1 MKNNNYSPLRYPGG
15 KRRLVDFM
23 KSIIDQNNLEGGT
36 YIEPFSGGAAIAL
49 ALAID
54 GYMERI
60 VINDYDRSIYAFWH
74 SILYHTDTFINKIRN
89 TPLSIE
95 EWHTQQ
101 TIQQNKQ
108 RVDLFDLGFSTFF
121 LNRTNRS
128 GVLKAG
134 VIGGLNQTGPY
145 KIDARYNKEQLIERI
160 QLIAQYKD
168 KFILHNEDAI
178 NLLRRYRN
186 IARKNLIYLDPPYYV
201 KGREL
206 YVNFF
211 KDADHIALSQ
221 AVQQRDNL
229 NWIITYDNHSFI
241 HNLYVNAKSFSY
253 ALSYSTGVNKRG
265 TELLFCK
272 QDIIIPEHLLPTL
285 DKINL

>member
-1 MKNNNYSPLRYPGG
+1 MQ
-15 KRRLVDFM
+15 
-23 KSIIDQNNLEGGT
+23 I
-36 YIEPFSGGAAIAL
+36 
-49 ALAID
+49 
-54 GYMERI
+54 
-60 VINDYDRSIYAFWH
+60 W
-74 SILYHTDTFINKIRN
+74 
-89 TPLSIE
+89 
-95 EWHTQQ
+95 
-101 TIQQNKQ
+101 
-108 RVDLFDLGFSTFF
+108 FDLGFSTFF

-211 KDADHIALSQ
+211 KDTDHIALSQ

-241 HNLYVNAKSFSY
+241 HNLYVNAKSLSY
-253 ALSYSTGVNKRG
+253 ALSYSAGVNKHG

-272 QDIIIPEHLLPTL
+272 QEIIIPGHLLPTL
-285 DKINL
+285 E

>member
-1 MKNNNYSPLRYPGG
+1 MKSNNYSPLRYPGG
-15 KRRLVDFM
+15 KSRLIDFI
-23 KSIIDQNNLEGGT
+23 KSIIDQNSLKGGT

-60 VINDYDRSIYAFWH
+60 VINDYDRSIYAFWY
-74 SILYHTDTFINKIRN
+74 SILHHTDAFIDKIRN
-89 TPLSIE
+89 TSLSIE
-95 EWHTQQ
+95 EWHIQRA
-101 TIQQNKQ
+101 IQQNKQ
-108 RVDLFDLGFSTFF
+108 NVNLFDLGFSTFF

-134 VIGGLNQTGPY
+134 VIGGLNQTGSY
-145 KIDARYNKEQLIERI
+145 KIDARYNKEQLTERI

-186 IARKNLIYLDPPYYV
+186 IARKNLIYLDPPYYI

-241 HNLYVNAKSFSY
+241 HNLYINAKSLSY
-253 ALSYSTGVNKRG
+253 ALSYSSYT
-265 TELLFCK
+265 
-272 QDIIIPEHLLPTL
+272 
-285 DKINL
+285 

>member
-1 MKNNNYSPLRYPGG
+1 MKPNNYSPLRYPGG
-15 KRRLVDFM
+15 KSRLVDFI
-23 KSIIDQNNLEGGT
+23 KSIIELNDFKGGT

-60 VINDYDRSIYAFWH
+60 VINDYDRSIYAFWY
-74 SILYHTDTFINKIRN
+74 SILNYADKFIDRILN
-89 TPLSIE
+89 TPLCIK
-95 EWHTQQ
+95 EWYTQRA
-101 TIQQNKQ
+101 IQQNKQ
-108 RVDLFDLGFSTFF
+108 NANLFDLGFSTFF

-134 VIGGLNQTGPY
+134 VIGGYNQLGPY
-145 KIDARYNKEQLIERI
+145 KIDARYNKDDLIKRI
-160 QLIAQYKD
+160 QRIDRYKD
-168 KFILHNEDAI
+168 KIILHNEDAI
-178 NLLRRYRN
+178 NLLHRYRN
-186 IARKNLIYLDPPYYV
+186 IACKNLIYLDPPYYI

-206 YVNFF
+206 YANFF

-241 HNLYVNAKSFSY
+241 NNLYRDTQS
-253 ALSYSTGVNKRG
+253 LSYSLSYSAGANKNG
-265 TELLFCK
+265 IELLFYK
-272 QDIIIPEHLLPTL
+272 QGLTIPRHLLPTT
-285 DKINL
+285 I

>member
-1 MKNNNYSPLRYPGG
+1 MVN
-15 KRRLVDFM
+15 FI
-23 KSIIDQNNLEGGT
+23 KSIIDQNDLKGGT

-74 SILYHTDTFINKIRN
+74 NILYQTDSFIDKIRS

-95 EWHTQQ
+95 EWYIQRA
-101 TIQQNKQ
+101 IQQNKYNA
-108 RVDLFDLGFSTFF
+108 DLFDLGFSTFF

-160 QLIAQYKD
+160 QLIAQHKD
-168 KFILHNEDAI
+168 KFILHNDDAI

-186 IARKNLIYLDPPYYV
+186 IAHKNLIYLDPPYYV

-211 KDADHIALSQ
+211 KEADHIALSQ

-241 HNLYVNAKSFSY
+241 HNLYVNARMLSY
-253 ALSYSTGVNKRG
+253 ALSYSAGANKHG

-272 QDIIIPEHLLPTL
+272 QGINIPEHLLPTL
-285 DKINL
+285 E

>member
-1 MKNNNYSPLRYPGG
+1 MRNNNYSPLRYPGG
-15 KRRLVDFM
+15 KSRLIDFI
-23 KSIIDQNNLEGGT
+23 KSTIEQNHLKGGT

-60 VINDYDRSIYAFWH
+60 VINDYDRSIYAFWY
-74 SILYHTDTFINKIRN
+74 SILHYTDAFIDKIHN
-89 TPLSIE
+89 TPLSLE
-95 EWHTQQ
+95 EWHTQRI
-101 TIQQNKQ
+101 IQPDKQN
-108 RVDLFDLGFSTFF
+108 VNLFDLGFSTFF

-128 GVLKAG
+128 GILKAG
-134 VIGGLNQTGPY
+134 VIGGLNQTGAY

-160 QLIAQYKD
+160 LLIAQYKN
-168 KFILHNEDAI
+168 KFILHNENAI

-186 IARKNLIYLDPPYYV
+186 IAHKNLIYLDPPYYE
-201 KGREL
+201 KGKEL

-211 KDADHIALSQ
+211 KELDHIELSKT
-221 AVQQRDNL
+221 VQQRDNI

-241 HNLYVNAKSFSY
+241 HNLYENAKSLTY
-253 ALSYSTGVNKRG
+253 ILPYSAGANKHG

-272 QDIIIPEHLLPTL
+272 QDMIIPENLL
-285 DKINL
+285 

>member
-15 KRRLVDFM
+15 KSRLVDFI
-23 KSIIDQNNLEGGT
+23 KSIIEQNHLKGGT

-54 GYMERI
+54 GYMERV
-60 VINDYDRSIYAFWH
+60 VINDFDRSIYAFWY
-74 SILYHTDTFINKIRN
+74 SILNHTNSFIDKIRN

-95 EWHTQQ
+95 EWHIQR

-108 RVDLFDLGFSTFF
+108 NADLFALGFSTFF

-160 QLIAQYKD
+160 QLIVEHKD

-186 IARKNLIYLDPPYYV
+186 ISRKNLVYLDPPYYV

-211 KDADHIALSQ
+211 KEADHIALSQ
-221 AVQQRDNL
+221 VIQGRDNL

-241 HNLYVNAKSFSY
+241 HNLYMNARSLSY
-253 ALSYSTGVNKRG
+253 ALPYSAGTNKHG
-265 TELLFCK
+265 IELLFCK
-272 QDIIIPEHLLPTL
+272 QNIIISEHLLPAL
-285 DKINL
+285 E

>member
-15 KRRLVDFM
+15 KSRLIDFI
-23 KSIIDQNNLEGGT
+23 KSIIEQNDLKGGT

-54 GYMERI
+54 GYMERV
-60 VINDYDRSIYAFWH
+60 VINDFDRSIYAFWY
-74 SILYHTDTFINKIRN
+74 SILHHKDSFIDKIRN
-89 TPLSIE
+89 TTLSIE
-95 EWHTQQ
+95 EWHIQR

-108 RVDLFDLGFSTFF
+108 NADLFDLGFSTFF

-160 QLIAQYKD
+160 QLIVEHKD
-168 KFILHNEDAI
+168 KFILYNEDAI

-186 IARKNLIYLDPPYYV
+186 ISRKNLVYLDPPYYV

-211 KDADHIALSQ
+211 KEADHIALSQ
-221 AVQQRDNL
+221 AVQRRDNL

-241 HNLYVNAKSFSY
+241 HNLYMKARSLSY
-253 ALSYSTGVNKRG
+253 ALPYSAG
-265 TELLFCK
+265 TIKQGIELLFCK
-272 QDIIIPEHLLPTL
+272 QNLIISEHLLPVL
-285 DKINL
+285 E

>member
-1 MKNNNYSPLRYPGG
+1 MI
-15 KRRLVDFM
+15 DFI
-23 KSIIDQNNLEGGT
+23 KSIIDQNNLKGGT

-60 VINDYDRSIYAFWH
+60 VINDYDRSIYAFWY
-74 SILYHTDTFINKIRN
+74 SILHHTDKFIDKIRN

-95 EWHTQQ
+95 EWHIQRR
-101 TIQQNKQ
+101 IQQNKQ
-108 RVDLFDLGFSTFF
+108 IADLFDLGFSTFF

-134 VIGGLNQTGPY
+134 VIGGINQTGPY
-145 KIDARYNKEQLIERI
+145 KIDARYNREQLIERI
-160 QLIAQYKD
+160 QLITQHKD

-186 IARKNLIYLDPPYYV
+186 IARKNLIYLDPPYYI

-211 KDADHIALSQ
+211 KEADHIALSQ

-241 HNLYVNAKSFSY
+241 HNLYVNARSLSY
-253 ALSYSTGVNKRG
+253 ALSYSAGANKHG

-285 DKINL
+285 E

>member
-1 MKNNNYSPLRYPGG
+1 MI
-15 KRRLVDFM
+15 DFI
-23 KSIIDQNNLEGGT
+23 KSIIVQNGLKGGT

-60 VINDYDRSIYAFWH
+60 VINDYDRSIYAFWY
-74 SILYHTDTFINKIRN
+74 SILHHTDAFIDQIRN

-95 EWHTQQ
+95 EWHIQR

-108 RVDLFDLGFSTFF
+108 NADLFDLGFSTFY

-160 QLIAQYKD
+160 QLIAQHKD

-178 NLLRRYRN
+178 KLLHRYRN
-186 IARKNLIYLDPPYYV
+186 IAHKNLIYLDPPYYV

-211 KDADHIALSQ
+211 KEADHVALSK
-221 AVQQRDNL
+221 AVQQRNNM

-241 HNLYVNAKSFSY
+241 HNLYANAKSLSY
-253 ALSYSTGVNKRG
+253 ALSYSAGANKHG

-272 QDIIIPEHLLPTL
+272 QNIIIPEGLLPAL
-285 DKINL
+285 E

>member
-15 KRRLVDFM
+15 KRRLVDFI
-23 KSIIDQNNLEGGT
+23 KSIIDQNNLKGGT

-60 VINDYDRSIYAFWH
+60 VINDFDRSIYAFWY
-74 SILYHTDTFINKIRN
+74 SILNHTDLFIDKIYD

-95 EWHTQQ
+95 EWYTQRA
-101 TIQQNKQ
+101 IQQNKQ
-108 RVDLFDLGFSTFF
+108 NVDLFDLGFSTFF

-134 VIGGLNQTGPY
+134 VIGGLNQAGPY

-160 QLIAQYKD
+160 RLIAQYKD
-168 KFILHNEDAI
+168 KFVLHNEDAI
-178 NLLRRYRN
+178 DLLRRYRN

-211 KDADHIALSQ
+211 KEADHIALSQ
-221 AVQQRDNL
+221 AVQKRDNL

-241 HNLYVNAKSFSY
+241 HDLYMKARSLSY
-253 ALSYSTGVNKRG
+253 TLSYSAGVNKHG
-265 TELLFCK
+265 IELLFCK
-272 QDIIIPEHLLPTL
+272 QNIIIPEHLLPAL
-285 DKINL
+285 E

>member
-1 MKNNNYSPLRYPGG
+1 MKSNNYSPLRYPGG
-15 KRRLVDFM
+15 KSRLIDFI
-23 KSIIDQNNLEGGT
+23 KSVIGQNNLTGGT

-54 GYMERI
+54 GYMKRV
-60 VINDYDRSIYAFWH
+60 VINDFDRSIFAFWH
-74 SILYHTDTFINKIRN
+74 SILNHTSLFIDKIRS
-89 TPLSIE
+89 TPLTIE
-95 EWHTQQ
+95 EWLRQRD
-101 TIQQNKQ
+101 IQRNKLNEE
-108 RVDLFDLGFSTFF
+108 LFDLGFSTFF

-145 KIDARYNKEQLIERI
+145 KIDARYNKEELIERI
-160 QLIAQYKD
+160 LLISDHKE
-168 KFILHNEDAI
+168 KIILHNDDAI

-186 IARKNLIYLDPPYYV
+186 ISPKNLIYLDPPYYV

-211 KDADHIALSQ
+211 KDDNHIALSQ
-221 AVQQRDNL
+221 AVQRRNNL

-241 HNLYVNAKSFSY
+241 QNLYTKATSLSY
-253 ALSYSTGVNKRG
+253 ALSYSAGVTKHG

-272 QDIIIPEHLLPTL
+272 PNIILPEHLLPTV
-285 DKINL
+285 K

>member
-1 MKNNNYSPLRYPGG
+1 MKSNNYSPLRYPGG
-15 KRRLVDFM
+15 KSRLIDFI
-23 KSIIDQNNLEGGT
+23 KSVIGQNNLTGGT

-54 GYMERI
+54 GYMERV
-60 VINDYDRSIYAFWH
+60 VINDFDRSIFAFWH
-74 SILYHTDTFINKIRN
+74 SILNHTSLFIDKIRS
-89 TPLSIE
+89 TPLTIE
-95 EWHTQQ
+95 EWLRQRD
-101 TIQQNKQ
+101 IQRNKLNE
-108 RVDLFDLGFSTFF
+108 DLFDLGFSTFF

-145 KIDARYNKEQLIERI
+145 KIDARYNKEKIIERI
-160 QLIAQYKD
+160 LLISEHKE
-168 KFILHNEDAI
+168 KIILHNDDAI

-186 IARKNLIYLDPPYYV
+186 ISPKNLIYLDPPYYV

-211 KDADHIALSQ
+211 KEDNHIALSQ
-221 AVQQRDNL
+221 AVQRRNNL

-241 HNLYVNAKSFSY
+241 QNLYTKATSLSY
-253 ALSYSTGVNKRG
+253 ALSYSAGVTKHG

-272 QDIIIPEHLLPTL
+272 PNIILPEHLLPTV
-285 DKINL
+285 K

>member
-15 KRRLVDFM
+15 KSRLVNFI
-23 KSIIDQNNLEGGT
+23 KSIIDQNDLKGGT

-74 SILYHTDTFINKIRN
+74 SILYQTDSFIDKIRS

-95 EWHTQQ
+95 EWHIQR
-101 TIQQNKQ
+101 TIQQNKYNA
-108 RVDLFDLGFSTFF
+108 DLFDLGFSTFF

-145 KIDARYNKEQLIERI
+145 KIDARYNKEQLIKRI
-160 QLIAQYKD
+160 QLIAQ
-168 KFILHNEDAI
+168 HN
-178 NLLRRYRN
+178 
-186 IARKNLIYLDPPYYV
+186 
-201 KGREL
+201 
-206 YVNFF
+206 
-211 KDADHIALSQ
+211 
-221 AVQQRDNL
+221 
-229 NWIITYDNHSFI
+229 T
-241 HNLYVNAKSFSY
+241 
-253 ALSYSTGVNKRG
+253 
-265 TELLFCK
+265 
-272 QDIIIPEHLLPTL
+272 
-285 DKINL
+285 

>member
-23 KSIIDQNNLEGGT
+23 KSIIDQNNLKGGT

-74 SILYHTDTFINKIRN
+74 SILYHTDTFIDKIRN

-108 RVDLFDLGFSTFF
+108 SADL
-121 LNRTNRS
+121 
-128 GVLKAG
+128 V
-134 VIGGLNQTGPY
+134 
-145 KIDARYNKEQLIERI
+145 
-160 QLIAQYKD
+160 
-168 KFILHNEDAI
+168 
-178 NLLRRYRN
+178 
-186 IARKNLIYLDPPYYV
+186 
-201 KGREL
+201 
-206 YVNFF
+206 
-211 KDADHIALSQ
+211 
-221 AVQQRDNL
+221 
-229 NWIITYDNHSFI
+229 
-241 HNLYVNAKSFSY
+241 
-253 ALSYSTGVNKRG
+253 
-265 TELLFCK
+265 
-272 QDIIIPEHLLPTL
+272 
-285 DKINL
+285 

>member
-15 KRRLVDFM
+15 KCRLVDFI
-23 KSIIDQNNLEGGT
+23 KSIIDMNDLKGGT

-54 GYMERI
+54 EYMERI

-74 SILYHTDTFINKIRN
+74 SILYHTDAFIDKIYN
-89 TPLSIE
+89 TPLSIK
-95 EWHTQQ
+95 EWHAQRE
-101 TIQQNKQ
+101 IQQNKQ
-108 RVDLFDLGFSTFF
+108 KENLFNLGFSTFF

-145 KIDARYNKEQLIERI
+145 KMDARYNKDQLIKRI
-160 QLIAQYKD
+160 QLIAQYRD
-168 KFILHNEDAI
+168 KFILYNEDAI
-178 NLLRRYRN
+178 NLLQRYRN
-186 IARKNLIYLDPPYYV
+186 IAHKNLIYLDPPYYV

-211 KDADHIALSQ
+211 NDADHIALSKVLQ
-221 AVQQRDNL
+221 RRDNM

-241 HNLYVNAKSFSY
+241 HDLYVNAKSLSY
-253 ALSYSTGVNKRG
+253 ALSYSAGVNKHG

-272 QDIIIPEHLLPTL
+272 QNIILPEHLLPTME
-285 DKINL
+285 

>member
-15 KRRLVDFM
+15 KRRLVDFI
-23 KSIIDQNNLEGGT
+23 KSIIDQNDLKGGT

-54 GYMERI
+54 GYMERV
-60 VINDYDRSIYAFWH
+60 VINDYDRSVYAFWY
-74 SILYHTDTFINKIRN
+74 SILHHTDSFINKIRN

-95 EWHTQQ
+95 EWYTQR
-101 TIQQNKQ
+101 TIQQNKHNA
-108 RVDLFDLGFSTFF
+108 DLFELGFSTFF

-134 VIGGLNQTGPY
+134 VIGGLNQTGSY

-168 KFILHNEDAI
+168 KFILHNDDAI

-211 KDADHIALSQ
+211 KDVDHIALSQ

-229 NWIITYDNHSFI
+229 NWVITYDNHSFI
-241 HNLYVNAKSFSY
+241 HNLYANAKSLSY
-253 ALSYSTGVNKRG
+253 ALSYSAGANKQG

-285 DKINL
+285 E

>member
-1 MKNNNYSPLRYPGG
+1 MKSNNYSPLRYPGG
-15 KRRLVDFM
+15 KSRLIDFI
-23 KSIIDQNNLEGGT
+23 KSVIGQNNLIGGT

-54 GYMERI
+54 GYMERV
-60 VINDYDRSIYAFWH
+60 VINDFDRSIFAFWH
-74 SILYHTDTFINKIRN
+74 SILNHTSLFIDKIRS
-89 TPLSIE
+89 TPLTIE
-95 EWHTQQ
+95 EWLRQRD
-101 TIQQNKQ
+101 IQRNKLNE
-108 RVDLFDLGFSTFF
+108 DLFDLGFSTFF

-145 KIDARYNKEQLIERI
+145 KIDARYNKEELIERI
-160 QLIAQYKD
+160 LLISDHKE
-168 KFILHNEDAI
+168 KIILHNDDAI

-186 IARKNLIYLDPPYYV
+186 ISPKNLIYLDPPYYV

-211 KDADHIALSQ
+211 KDDNHIALSQ
-221 AVQQRDNL
+221 AVQRRNNL

-241 HNLYVNAKSFSY
+241 QNLYTKATSLSY
-253 ALSYSTGVNKRG
+253 ALSYSAGVTKHG
-265 TELLFCK
+265 IELLFCK
-272 QDIIIPEHLLPTL
+272 PNIILPEHLLPTV
-285 DKINL
+285 K

>member
-1 MKNNNYSPLRYPGG
+1 MRNNNYSPLRYPGG
-15 KRRLVDFM
+15 KSRLIDFI
-23 KSIIDQNNLEGGT
+23 KSTIEQNHLKGGT

-60 VINDYDRSIYAFWH
+60 IINDYDRSIYAFWY
-74 SILYHTDTFINKIRN
+74 SILHYTDAFIDKIHN
-89 TPLSIE
+89 TPLSLE
-95 EWHTQQ
+95 EWHTQRI
-101 TIQQNKQ
+101 IQHDKQNEN
-108 RVDLFDLGFSTFF
+108 LFNLGFSTFF

-128 GVLKAG
+128 GILKAG
-134 VIGGLNQTGPY
+134 VIGGLNQTGAY

-160 QLIAQYKD
+160 LLIAQYKN
-168 KFILHNEDAI
+168 KFILHNENAI

-186 IARKNLIYLDPPYYV
+186 IAHKNLIYLDPPYYE
-201 KGREL
+201 KGKEL

-211 KDADHIALSQ
+211 KELDHIELSKT
-221 AVQQRDNL
+221 VQQRDNI

-241 HNLYVNAKSFSY
+241 HNLYKNAKSLTY
-253 ALSYSTGVNKRG
+253 ILPYSAGSNKHG

-272 QDIIIPEHLLPTL
+272 QDMIIPENLL
-285 DKINL
+285 

>member
-1 MKNNNYSPLRYPGG
+1 MKHNNYSPLRYPGG
-15 KRRLVDFM
+15 KSRLVDFI
-23 KSIIDQNNLEGGT
+23 KSIIEQNHLKGGT
-36 YIEPFSGGAAIAL
+36 YIEPFSGGGAIAL

-54 GYMERI
+54 GYMERV
-60 VINDYDRSIYAFWH
+60 VINDFDRSIYAFWY
-74 SILYHTDTFINKIRN
+74 SILHHTNSFIDKIRN

-95 EWHTQQ
+95 EWHIQR

-108 RVDLFDLGFSTFF
+108 NADLFALGFSTFF

-160 QLIAQYKD
+160 QLIVEHKD

-186 IARKNLIYLDPPYYV
+186 ISRKNLVYLDPPYYV

-211 KDADHIALSQ
+211 KEADHIALSQ
-221 AVQQRDNL
+221 AIQGRDNL

-241 HNLYVNAKSFSY
+241 HNLYMNARSLSY
-253 ALSYSTGVNKRG
+253 ALPYSAGTNKHG
-265 TELLFCK
+265 IELLFCK
-272 QDIIIPEHLLPTL
+272 QNIIISEHLLPAL
-285 DKINL
+285 E

>member
-1 MKNNNYSPLRYPGG
+1 MKSNNYSPLRYPGG
-15 KRRLVDFM
+15 KSRLIDFI
-23 KSIIDQNNLEGGT
+23 KSVIGQNNLTGGT

-54 GYMERI
+54 GYMERV
-60 VINDYDRSIYAFWH
+60 VINDFDRSIFAFWH
-74 SILYHTDTFINKIRN
+74 SILNHTSLFIDKIRS
-89 TPLSIE
+89 TPLTIE
-95 EWHTQQ
+95 EWLRQRD
-101 TIQQNKQ
+101 IQRNKLNE
-108 RVDLFDLGFSTFF
+108 DLFDLGFSTFF

-145 KIDARYNKEQLIERI
+145 KIDARYNKEERIERI
-160 QLIAQYKD
+160 LLISDHKE
-168 KFILHNEDAI
+168 KIILHNDDAI

-186 IARKNLIYLDPPYYV
+186 ISPKNLIYLDPPYYV

-211 KDADHIALSQ
+211 KDDNHIALSQ
-221 AVQQRDNL
+221 AVQRRNNL

-241 HNLYVNAKSFSY
+241 QNLYTKATSLSY
-253 ALSYSTGVNKRG
+253 ALSYSAGVTKHG

-272 QDIIIPEHLLPTL
+272 PNIILPKHLLPTV
-285 DKINL
+285 K